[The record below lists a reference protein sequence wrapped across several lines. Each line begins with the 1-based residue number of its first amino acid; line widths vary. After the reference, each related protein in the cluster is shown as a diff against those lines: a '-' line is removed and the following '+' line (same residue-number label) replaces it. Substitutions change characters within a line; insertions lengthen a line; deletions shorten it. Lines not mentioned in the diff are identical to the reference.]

1 MEGYWGMEDGS
12 DITFS
17 LNKETGKRRLHTGD
31 IFRIDDEGFL
41 YFCGRENGIIKVW
54 GHRISS
60 VWMENIIKTIE
71 GVREAA
77 VLSVADVD
85 AGEMP
90 VLFLYTSEEVTER
103 HIQNRIRELPVY
115 LQRYQLF
122 MMKEPLPKNQN
133 GKIDWKRLRETAESW
148 VNE

>member
-1 MEGYWGMEDGS
+1 MEDGS